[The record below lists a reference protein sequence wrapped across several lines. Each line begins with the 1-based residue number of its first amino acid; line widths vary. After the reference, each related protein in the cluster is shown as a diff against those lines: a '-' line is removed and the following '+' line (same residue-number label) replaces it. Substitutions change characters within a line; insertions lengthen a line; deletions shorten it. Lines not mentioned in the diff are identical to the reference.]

1 MRLRNLAMCG
11 LFCLLASEAQA
22 QANQLSLYPHYCP
35 TWRRAEDFTIR
46 SSVTNGRLTI
56 AMAAA
61 EHITTIFPEWIL
73 DLNVR
78 VIGAPGAVTGLDIVS
93 AVVNEGEF
101 SVSTIDGTL
110 TVARKASILG
120 WVLYYADLK
129 AVPDV
134 VLSAPRAATIS
145 DTTDVDGRYQIGPT
159 AVGDYEV
166 GLSRQNG
173 SLVAID
179 ALDAVDILRHLI
191 GTLTLSEDQMVF
203 ADVSGNGV
211 IGTTDAGLI
220 LRFLVVLETTFP
232 AGAFWQ
238 FEPGGLSFQPLIA
251 GCD

>member
-1 MRLRNLAMCG
+1 
-11 LFCLLASEAQA
+11 
-22 QANQLSLYPHYCP
+22 
-35 TWRRAEDFTIR
+35 
-46 SSVTNGRLTI
+46 
-56 AMAAA
+56 MAAA
-61 EHITTIFPEWIL
+61 EHITTIFPEWVL

-134 VLSAPRAATIS
+134 VLSATRAATIS

-238 FEPGGLSFQPLIA
+238 FEPGGLSFQPLIQDEFRNFTAYLLGDVDGSWDTA
-251 GCD
+251 GGAGKRLAPGPRLRLK